1 MDRAFQEILEVL
13 RRETDHDFSA
23 YKPGTLLRRIE
34 RRLGLSQNG
43 DLDGYARRL
52 ADDRDEVRRLAD
64 DLLIGVTGFFRE
76 PAAWDHLAAN
86 VLPEILRNARSGQ
99 EVRAWVPGCATGEEA
114 YTVAMLLVEQAETRG
129 DGVAVQVFATD
140 VDEGAIAQARSG
152 VYGPDTAAELPAE
165 RLERFFVKKGDRYQV
180 RRELRD
186 RVVFAPQDLT
196 LDAPFS
202 GMDLITCR
210 NVLIYLKKE
219 RQAQIFRLLHFA
231 LRPAGYLMLGS
242 SESTMQG
249 DELFQEVSK
258 HWRIYRSREVPRRF
272 LELPRRALGTG
283 RRNPLSAA
291 SRGAEAG
298 EGDGRSHVRVSVEPF
313 APETE
318 APPGSAEDHESAE
331 RHLVKNLEDELQNA
345 RLELRTTV
353 EQLEASNEDL
363 RSSNEEVMSMN
374 EELRSTNEELEAS
387 KEELQAMNEELSV
400 LNQQLGEKV
409 QELREANNDL
419 KNLLASTEIATV
431 FLDPD
436 LAIRRFTPSASRL
449 VRTIDSDV
457 GRPFE
462 DLAWR
467 FRDDALLDDARA
479 VLAGHNALRR
489 EIQAEDGRWY
499 QRRVLPYRDP
509 DGDVAGVVVTFA
521 DVTDLKDAQRALA
534 LNEER
539 FRMTLDGSPIVV
551 FQQDRELRYTWIHNV
566 TLGVAADEVIGKTD
580 RELFGERVAERLEQ
594 LKRQVLATGD
604 ALRGEVEVPV
614 DGDNRVYDMS
624 LRPLHGEGHEVSG
637 IMCSAMDVTARKRT
651 EQALQESENRL
662 REQAAELEEADRRK
676 NEFLAMLAHEL
687 RNPMYPIRN
696 AAELLKGDARE
707 QDPDRVRWASGV
719 VARQVDQMT
728 RLVDDLLDVARI
740 TRNRI
745 ELRKQEVRA
754 EDVVRQAVETV
765 ESMLATRRQRLHLE
779 LPEEPVTFV
788 VDPTRIAQV
797 LTNLLSNAAKF
808 TEPEGRIELTARQEG
823 EQVVLTVADDGIGM
837 AEGMVSKVFDLFSQ
851 GERTLDRSEGGLGLG
866 LTLVR
871 HLVEM
876 HGGEVTAESAGP
888 GHGSTFTVRLPAGEP
903 EEADPPAAEPEPA
916 GEALPRRILVVDDN
930 RDSAEALAMLLE
942 VEGHEVATA
951 FDGQGAIERAREMVP
966 EVVFL
971 DIGLPEM
978 DGYEVARR
986 LRAQAA
992 NGDLRL
998 VALTGYGQEEDR
1010 QRSRDAGFDHHLLK
1024 PASLEKIRALLR

>member
-1 MDRAFQEILEVL
+1 
-13 RRETDHDFSA
+13 
-23 YKPGTLLRRIE
+23 
-34 RRLGLSQNG
+34 
-43 DLDGYARRL
+43 
-52 ADDRDEVRRLAD
+52 
-64 DLLIGVTGFFRE
+64 
-76 PAAWDHLAAN
+76 
-86 VLPEILRNARSGQ
+86 
-99 EVRAWVPGCATGEEA
+99 
-114 YTVAMLLVEQAETRG
+114 
-129 DGVAVQVFATD
+129 
-140 VDEGAIAQARSG
+140 
-152 VYGPDTAAELPAE
+152 
-165 RLERFFVKKGDRYQV
+165 V

-231 LRPAGYLMLGS
+231 LRPGGFLMLGS

-258 HWRIYRSREVPRRF
+258 HGRIYRSRDVPRRF

-283 RRNPLSAA
+283 RRNPLPAA
-291 SRGAEAG
+291 SAGAEAG
-298 EGDGRSHVRVSVEPF
+298 EGFGRSHVRMAVEPF
-313 APETE
+313 APETK
-318 APPGSAEDHESAE
+318 APPGPAEEPESAE
-331 RHLVKNLEDELQNA
+331 HHLVKDLEDELQNA

-566 TLGVAADEVIGKTD
+566 TIGVSAGEVIGKTD
-580 RELFGERVAERLEQ
+580 RELFGDRAEPLDE
-594 LKRQVLATGD
+594 LKRRVLATGD
-604 ALRGEVEVPV
+604 ALREEVEIPV
-614 DGDNRVYDMS
+614 DGDDRVYDMTV
-624 LRPLHGEGHEVSG
+624 RPLYGSGEVTG
-637 IMCSAMDVTARKRT
+637 IMCSATDVTARKRA
-651 EQALQESENRL
+651 EQALLTSESRL

-696 AAELLKGDARE
+696 ASELLTRTA
-707 QDPDRVRWASGV
+707 ASTAGC
-719 VARQVDQMT
+719 AGPLATWWRGRSAQLT
-728 RLVDDLLDVARI
+728 RLVDDLLDVSRI
-740 TRNRI
+740 TRTGSSCSRQLLEVGVVV
-745 ELRKQEVRA
+745 EL
-754 EDVVRQAVETV
+754 AVETV
-765 ESMLATRRQRLHLE
+765 ESMLDRAVTRWCSWRASRRAGPRSSATWRGSPRC
-779 LPEEPVTFV
+779 F
-788 VDPTRIAQV
+788 A
-797 LTNLLSNAAKF
+797 NLLSNAAKF
-808 TEPEGRIELTARQEG
+808 TEPGSHRAVRGVAGDRARNRGQRRREGIA
-823 EQVVLTVADDGIGM
+823 
-837 AEGMVSKVFDLFSQ
+837 AEGTVPKVFDLFTQ
-851 GERTLDRSEGGLGLG
+851 ADRTLDRSEGGLGSASRWCVASSRCTAARSLPRA
-866 LTLVR
+866 TAPATARRSASSCRWRSPPVNAA
-871 HLVEM
+871 VE
-876 HGGEVTAESAGP
+876 V
-888 GHGSTFTVRLPAGEP
+888 
-903 EEADPPAAEPEPA
+903 AEPTTA
-916 GEALPRRILVVDDN
+916 AVRRLLVVDDN
-930 RDSAEALAMLLE
+930 VDAADSLAELLRLA
-942 VEGHEVATA
+942 GHQAVAVYGA
-951 FDGQGAIERAREMVP
+951 REAIERAVEFDGDVIL
-966 EVVFL
+966 L

-986 LRAQAA
+986 LRAEVA
-992 NGDLRL
+992 NSDLRL
-998 VALTGYGQEEDR
+998 VALTGYGQEENR

-1024 PASLEKIRALLR
+1024 PASLEKIRAVLR